1 MEAPPPQQQEEGRE
15 GDNHRTD
22 LATTTTLT
30 TTRTTATSE
39 ATITI
44 VMTKVEKMSL
54 LRAVISQANF
64 RHSKKY
70 NRFQRESWYGH
81 HYPFGRLMFLM
92 ALASVLAV
100 IVSVMVFPLRSK
112 DLRALREF
120 NTDCLLEICDVVVPA
135 LPDCVVDQIGLSAT
149 LDLEG
154 YEGPT
159 EVPLPESCQASLKLI
174 MGGDDTNSDDSTM
187 DNWLKFES
195 LLHVAASDKSIV
207 QDQQQEQLEQQQQQ
221 QQQEEE
227 TSTLETVKAFAT
239 ITPQCQLYL
248 YFDQERKYSLV
259 KSDDLTNNPGQIVRP
274 SVLETTVCN
283 DTIPEVIKLQNVVFD
298 SFASVNCVI
307 LCFVTTFLSL
317 HLTIMMVQSAW
328 QLLQLTFVLR
338 LLLKWPKSFVGYE
351 KITFWSVWSN
361 MLSLC
366 FVLNWGYSNKADQSL
381 PTLWFQYL
389 FFAVMVALSLFLYGD
404 RGAARGWLDLAVL
417 CKGLPLLEPYLDMVR
432 DKIRLFDTLDL
443 VGWASFVVE
452 WLVPGEN
459 GWHRLAFLFAF
470 WQCYPCRKQSE
481 RRFLRW
487 LGLQSA
493 KNHNNQEANDNEI
506 DCDDDGDEDED
517 NEPLV
522 VVDSKKNS

>member
-1 MEAPPPQQQEEGRE
+1 MEAPPPTQQEEGRE
-15 GDNHRTD
+15 GDNHHD
-22 LATTTTLT
+22 DAATTTALT
-30 TTRTTATSE
+30 TTRTTATSQ

-44 VMTKVEKMSL
+44 VMAKVEKMSL

-70 NRFQRESWYGH
+70 NRFQREAWYGH
-81 HYPFGRLMFLM
+81 HYPFCRILFLI
-92 ALASVLAV
+92 ALTSVLAA
-100 IVSVMVFPLRSK
+100 IVSVMVFPIRSK
-112 DLRALREF
+112 NLRAFREF

-135 LPDCVVDQIGLSAT
+135 LPDCVVDHSGLSAT
-149 LDLEG
+149 LVLEG
-154 YEGPT
+154 YDGPM
-159 EVPLPESCQASLKLI
+159 EVPLPESCKSSLKLI
-174 MGGDDTNSDDSTM
+174 IGGDDTNSDDSTM
-187 DNWLKFES
+187 ENWLGFES
-195 LLHVAASDKSIV
+195 LLHVAASDESIL

-221 QQQEEE
+221 E
-227 TSTLETVKAFAT
+227 TSTLETVKVFAT

-248 YFDQERKYSLV
+248 YLDQARKYSLV
-259 KSDDLTNNPGQIVRP
+259 KSDDLTNNPGQTVRP
-274 SVLETTVCN
+274 SILETTVCN

-298 SFASVNCVI
+298 SFASVNFAI
-307 LCFVTTFLSL
+307 LWFVTIIFSL
-317 HLTIMMVQSAW
+317 GLAIMMVQSAW

-338 LLLKWPKSFVGYE
+338 LLLKWPTSFVGYE
-351 KITFWSVWSN
+351 KITFWSIWSN

-366 FVLNWGYSNKADQSL
+366 VVLHCGYSNKADQSL
-381 PTLWFQYL
+381 HTLWFQYL
-389 FFAVMVALSLFLYGD
+389 FFAVMIALSLFLYGD

-432 DKIRLFDTLDL
+432 DKIRLFDMLDL

-459 GWHRLAFLFAF
+459 GWHRLAFLFVF

-517 NEPLV
+517 NELEV
-522 VVDSKKNS
+522 VVDPKKNS